1 MAAVLI
7 ADHVAA
13 KIKIGDMATTFG
25 GGPVACAA
33 HLAVLET
40 IEHEN
45 LIAHAQKLGETI
57 HQQLCVGAVE
67 EVLGE
72 VASLGCAVRGDAK
85 ALHRRLMDRGFI
97 TGTSANPQVL
107 RLMPPINMPLEAV
120 AELAG
125 ALKEV
130 EGVGK

>member
-1 MAAVLI
+1 MGRLGRPLAAGDFGVTPDLATLAKGIANGIPMAAVLI

-67 EVLGE
+67 EVLGR
-72 VASLGCAVRGDAK
+72 GCLIGLRVRGDA
-85 ALHRRLMDRGFI
+85 RRC
-97 TGTSANPQVL
+97 TA
-107 RLMPPINMPLEAV
+107 A
-120 AELAG
+120 
-125 ALKEV
+125 
-130 EGVGK
+130 